1 MTAIAVFIFA
11 VLLTAA
17 LVLLGLRVRPP
28 VALCLAAAVLVSGC
42 GGEPGMR
49 IREVERFSE
58 MSDEEIDKVKREC
71 YVIATTDYNCSNL
84 IPPEQGMDTNE
95 WRELSEKTKICRQN
109 QDRSFN
115 QCLRGRGVRYSEF
128 H

>member
-1 MTAIAVFIFA
+1 MIAIAVFTLA
-11 VLLTAA
+11 VLLAIA
-17 LVLLGLRVRPP
+17 LAMREFRARPLIP
-28 VALCLAAAVLVSGC
+28 LFLIAAVFVSGC
-42 GGEPGMR
+42 GEKPGPR

-58 MSDEEIDKVKREC
+58 MSDGEIDKAKHEC
-71 YVIATTDYNCSNL
+71 YVIATTDYNCSTL
-84 IPPEQGMDTNE
+84 IPPEQGMNTDE

-109 QDRSFN
+109 QSRSFD

>member
-1 MTAIAVFIFA
+1 MIVIVVIVFA
-11 VLLTAA
+11 VLLTVA
-17 LVLLGLRVRPP
+17 LALRGFPVRPL
-28 VALCLAAAVLVSGC
+28 ASFFLAAAVLASGC
-42 GGEPGMR
+42 AEKPGPR

-58 MSDEEIDKVKREC
+58 MSDEEIDKAKHEC

-84 IPPEQGMDTNE
+84 IPPEQGMDSNE

-109 QDRSFN
+109 QSRSFD

>member
-1 MTAIAVFIFA
+1 MTVIAVFIFA

-17 LVLLGLRVRPP
+17 LALLGLRVRLP

-42 GGEPGMR
+42 GGESGPR

-58 MSDEEIDKVKREC
+58 MSDEEIDKAKHEC

-109 QDRSFN
+109 QGRSFN